1 MKCIRDLGT
10 LPNLKSVTKC
20 NQDAK
25 EKTLENQGF
34 W

>member
-1 MKCIRDLGT
+1 MRFTRVLKM